1 MYLSRQMLQSC
12 VFWPHILLVKVSVW
26 FSVIIKKQS
35 TVSTVGRLFS
45 CLRGRRSWSG
55 RSVLVPRLAIVWLM
69 FRMQPTTSCII
80 SACRLILLVFSL
92 TATLKP
98 SISLFLSKAAAE
110 EATWRGWRWFCW
122 CLAELLLLEVRGLCF
137 NTYSVVGTLGF
148 VPAWVG
154 SA

>member
-1 MYLSRQMLQSC
+1 MLQSG
-12 VFWPHILLVKVSVW
+12 VIWPHILLVIVSVW

-55 RSVLVPRLAIVWLM
+55 RSVLVTRLAIVWLM

-110 EATWRGWRWFCW
+110 EATWRG
-122 CLAELLLLEVRGLCF
+122 
-137 NTYSVVGTLGF
+137 
-148 VPAWVG
+148 
-154 SA
+154 